1 MGQSIATAPKRHVNR
16 NWRAHGAF
24 QPEVAIP
31 ISDTGAMDVFSMTI
45 GAILDKMESTRT
57 ESRAL
62 AFQRDALLPKLVS
75 GEVRVADCC

>member
-1 MGQSIATAPKRHVNR
+1 M
-16 NWRAHGAF
+16 
-24 QPEVAIP
+24 AIP

-62 AFQRDALLPKLVS
+62 AFQRDALLSKLVS